1 MNPLFV
7 FRDKRSFE
15 VYSNDTSFEA
25 IFVNPLFDNLKS
37 LLAIFKWGR
46 NHRWQKSGRSM
57 LLTHLIQSFESLHR
71 NIFIKLFS
79 SAAIHLQVKHATTY
93 YIFGAHV
100 FNLTNISSSLLKR
113 LKSSLLFHAYY
124 LFDCLILN
132 NQHMILKKSRSIE
145 DILSSEKSKVLLVRS
160 GNICWLVRTAWSTLY
175 IWFNHANSCRLH
187 SILFK

>member
-1 MNPLFV
+1 MNPLFF

-15 VYSNDTSFEA
+15 VYTNDTSFEA

-37 LLAIFKWGR
+37 LLAILKWGW
-46 NHRWQKSGRSM
+46 NHGWQKSGRSM
-57 LLTHLIQSFESLHR
+57 LLTHLIQCFESLNR

-93 YIFGAHV
+93 YIVGAHV
-100 FNLTNISSSLLKR
+100 FNLTNISCSLLKH
-113 LKSSLLFHAYY
+113 LWSSPLLHGYY

-132 NQHMILKKSRSIE
+132 YQHMILEKSRSIE
-145 DILSSEKSKVLLVRS
+145 DILSSEKSKVLLVGS
-160 GNICWLVRTAWSTLY
+160 GNICRLVWTSWTALD